1 MEQKSKKAKLA
12 PRPKLV
18 LAKIISQVLGK
29 SENIIMFRKIKGKT
43 YLFILKE
50 KSLNKI
56 DVKEKPKGYALSEF
70 ENLGAFLYN
79 LLKEK
84 SKTKK

>member
-1 MEQKSKKAKLA
+1 MKEKPKKKKIA

-29 SENIIMFRKIKGKT
+29 SENIIMFRKVKGKT
-43 YLFILKE
+43 FLFVIKE

-56 DVKEKPKGYALSEF
+56 DVTETPKGYPLSEF

>member
-1 MEQKSKKAKLA
+1 MQKKNKKPKLA

-43 YLFILKE
+43 YLFVIKE

-56 DVKEKPKGYALSEF
+56 DVNETPKGYPLSEF

-84 SKTKK
+84 SKAKK